1 MTQELNILKAWK
13 SVNFGSFVISLTE
26 CWETWHHLGNAET
39 LKEGTFWLMIP
50 IFKQNGLTWTLLNT
64 SNIPNILWYS
74 FDPTELARMESYEK
88 KDLSL

>member
-1 MTQELNILKAWK
+1 
-13 SVNFGSFVISLTE
+13 
-26 CWETWHHLGNAET
+26 
-39 LKEGTFWLMIP
+39 MIP
-50 IFKQNGLTWTLLNT
+50 ILKQNGLTWTLLNT